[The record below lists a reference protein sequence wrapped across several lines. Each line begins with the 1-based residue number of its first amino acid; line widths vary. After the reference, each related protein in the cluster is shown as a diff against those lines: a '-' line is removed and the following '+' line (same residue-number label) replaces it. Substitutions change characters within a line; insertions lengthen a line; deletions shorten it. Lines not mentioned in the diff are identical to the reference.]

1 MAAMAQQISLFVRPF
16 QRVNQSVDRDV
27 LNTFRIMNTDVKI
40 IANFVKTRQGNG
52 LTFEDV
58 LYCSAR
64 FSFIVKLVRA
74 SRGKCRKR

>member
-58 LYCSAR
+58 LCCSAR
-64 FSFIVKLVRA
+64 FSFQVFYCKTREGKLWQV
-74 SRGKCRKR
+74 